1 MTPEEIENQKQVE
14 YYAASVNAWF
24 NTSLEHDKNLLALSA
39 GGIGLLLTLLT
50 TVGLSSAEFLI
61 LYIGAIVSFVVA
73 LVAILIVLRRNRTYI
88 ENTLL
93 GKSSNDP
100 LLAKLDLAALFAFGI
115 GVVFTAIIGIAAAVH
130 SYSTMEK
137 AMANETT
144 KKTDTVALSFNGASN
159 LQSSTDFTKSF
170 NGAANLQPQ
179 PAASATAPAA
189 PAPTTPASG
198 TSQTQGGNGKGCL
211 SGNSLPITRTLAVG
225 E

>member
-1 MTPEEIENQKQVE
+1 MTPEEIENQKRVE
-14 YYAASVNAWF
+14 YYSASVNAWF

-50 TVGLSSAEFLI
+50 TVGLSSAESLI

-100 LLAKLDLAALFAFGI
+100 LLAKLDLAALFAFGV

-144 KKTDTVALSFNGASN
+144 KKTETVALSFNGASN

-179 PAASATAPAA
+179 PAASATVPAA
-189 PAPTTPASG
+189 SSPAPTTPASG
-198 TSQTQGGNGKGCL
+198 TSQTQGGDGK
-211 SGNSLPITRTLAVG
+211 
-225 E
+225 